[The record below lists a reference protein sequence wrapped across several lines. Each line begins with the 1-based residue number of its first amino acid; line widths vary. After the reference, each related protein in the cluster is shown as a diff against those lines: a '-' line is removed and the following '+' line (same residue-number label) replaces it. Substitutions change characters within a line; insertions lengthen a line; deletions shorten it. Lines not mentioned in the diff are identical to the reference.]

1 MKFEIDRN
9 KLDKALKNGFG
20 NMLCVIIS
28 VFSAIIFILIAFA
41 IIYSI
46 LTLMEKCGIWY
57 GVSIGIIIIGIIAFI
72 FGFVKDLLGW

>member
-28 VFSAIIFILIAFA
+28 VFGAIAFILIAFA

-46 LTLMEKCGIWY
+46 LTLAEKCGIWY
-57 GVSIGIIIIGIIAFI
+57 GISIGIIIIGIIAFI
-72 FGFVKDLLGW
+72 FGFVEDFLGW